1 MSLIE
6 KAVFEKIKALSGGK
20 VYAARAP
27 DNEVNDFIVFQK
39 TDSDRWRDLIEQ
51 SGMAQAYFQ
60 VDCYSK
66 SYYNA
71 KENAVLVEDTLDG
84 FRGVVSYGTD
94 SPQESIRIGAIT
106 LQSEFE
112 DLDRTDEPFMYKTT
126 MSFLVTYEK
135 G

>member
-6 KAVFEKIKALSGGK
+6 KAVYTKLSGLVDGR
-20 VYAARAP
+20 VYPARAP

-39 TDSDRWRDLIEQ
+39 TDSDRWRDLYSP
-51 SGMAQAYFQ
+51 SGMAQAYIQ
-60 VDCYSK
+60 VDCYSQR
-66 SYYNA
+66 YYNC
-71 KENAVLVEDTLDG
+71 KENAVLVENILDG

-94 SPQESIRIGAIT
+94 SPQESIRIGGIS

-112 DLDRTDEPFMYKTT
+112 DLDRTDEPFLYKTT
-126 MSFLVTYEK
+126 MTFLVTYEQ